1 MASNTVVIHKYE
13 IIEKIGVGGFSTV
26 YKARHKITGKMVA
39 LKIVKLREHSKTILN
54 ESKILSFLNRE
65 IGARTADFFPTI
77 HWYGLFGKMTCLATT
92 LFAGSFADVLRGE
105 TSTLQRLDVCTQM
118 LELTHHIHNL
128 NVIHCDVKPDNFLAN
143 EFGKLV
149 LIDFGMARMCVDPDT
164 GEHIP
169 NRVSNTF
176 FGTPKYV
183 SFHLHLGNRP
193 SRRDDL
199 ISVGYIM
206 MMVFGIELPWLDN
219 QFDDSKELY
228 DIRHEANL
236 YKLEMKQL
244 DFLITHLTPLSRDS
258 HNYLI
263 PYFKGVYSLKYEDAP
278 DYSLYN
284 SIFNT
289 LY

>member
-1 MASNTVVIHKYE
+1 MASNTVIIHKYE
-13 IIEKIGVGGFSTV
+13 IIEKIGAGGFSTV
-26 YKARHKITGKMVA
+26 YKARHKITGKLIA
-39 LKIVKLREHSKTILN
+39 LKIVKVREHSKTILN

-77 HWYGLFGKMTCLATT
+77 HWYGMYGKMTCLATT
-92 LFAGSFADVLRGE
+92 LFAGSFADVLRGLS
-105 TSTLQRLDVCTQM
+105 STLTRLDVCTQM
-118 LELTHHIHNL
+118 IELMHHIHHL
-128 NVIHCDVKPDNFLAN
+128 NVIHCDVKPDNFLVN
-143 EFGKLV
+143 DSGKLV

-169 NRVSNTF
+169 NRMSNTF

-206 MMVFGIELPWLDN
+206 IMVFGIELPWLDDN
-219 QFDDSKELY
+219 IDDSKELY

-244 DFLITHLTPLSRDS
+244 DILNTYLTPLSRDS
-258 HNYLI
+258 QNYLI
-263 PYFKGVYSLKYEDAP
+263 PYFKEVYALKYEDAP

>member
-1 MASNTVVIHKYE
+1 MASNTVIIHKYE
-13 IIEKIGVGGFSTV
+13 IIEKIGAGGFSTV
-26 YKARHKITGKMVA
+26 YKARHKITGKLVA
-39 LKIVKLREHSKTILN
+39 LKIVKVREHSKTILN

-65 IGARTADFFPTI
+65 IGARTTDFFPTI
-77 HWYGLFGKMTCLATT
+77 HWYGMFGKMTCLATT
-92 LFAGSFADVLRGE
+92 FFTGSFSDVLRGL
-105 TSTLQRLDVCTQM
+105 STTLDCLDVCSQM
-118 LELTHHIHNL
+118 IELMHHIHHL
-128 NVIHCDVKPDNFLAN
+128 NIIHCDVKPDNFLTN
-143 EFGKLV
+143 DSGKLV

-199 ISVGYIM
+199 ISVGYLM
-206 MMVFGIELPWLDN
+206 MMVFGFDLQWLDN
-219 QFDDSKELY
+219 NFDDSKELY

-236 YKLEMKQL
+236 YKLELKQL
-244 DFLITHLTPLSRDS
+244 ESLISYLASLSPMC

-263 PYFKGVYSLKYEDAP
+263 PYFKGVYALKYEDAP